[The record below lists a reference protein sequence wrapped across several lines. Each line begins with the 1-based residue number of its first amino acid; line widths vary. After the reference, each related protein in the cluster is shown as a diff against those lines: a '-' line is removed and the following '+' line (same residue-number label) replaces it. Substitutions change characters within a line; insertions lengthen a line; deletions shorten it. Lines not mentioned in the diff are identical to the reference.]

1 MGVTPHHGPRPA
13 PTDLR
18 ARACGPPMT
27 SSRPGQRAAT
37 GHAIT
42 HPAWPWQAHARPAAG
57 SPTPGQ
63 PGVSAHGDYL
73 RRGRDGAAPL
83 RTHARPPTDEL
94 VHLDPDRGPFSG
106 RAGRDHLGPDL
117 QPHHPGPGQLP
128 VLLLVPAPLGARR
141 GARVLVRLRAQPAS
155 PARHPPSSRWA
166 SSRWAS
172 SRWASSRWA
181 RYGWARCG
189 WPRTRWPWT
198 CPDGPSNPPVGP
210 TRDGPATAPAE
221 PARPATGRCRPAGR
235 PWPAGRP
242 GIRTAPTT
250 QAEDPAP
257 AGGEL
262 T

>member
-57 SPTPGQ
+57 SPAPGQ

-166 SSRWAS
+166 
-172 SRWASSRWA
+172 
-181 RYGWARCG
+181 RYRRARCG
-189 WPRTRWPWT
+189 WPRWPRTRWPWT
-198 CPDGPSNPPVGP
+198 CPDGPSNPAVGP
-210 TRDGPATAPAE
+210 SGDGPAAAPAG
-221 PARPATGRCRPAGR
+221 PARPATGRCRPAGPGPQAGPASGQPPLPKRKIPRR
-235 PWPAGRP
+235 PEAN
-242 GIRTAPTT
+242 
-250 QAEDPAP
+250 
-257 AGGEL
+257 
-262 T
+262 